1 MTPTGT
7 AGRHLGSR
15 HSNLG
20 FSPDNVEWRFRQ
32 VRKAQKTRNMRKPL
46 EKKVEAPK
54 LTAADKKAFATFA
67 KEERRRKLAEEFKRW
82 EAMREPSAGGR
93 RIG

>member
-1 MTPTGT
+1 
-7 AGRHLGSR
+7 
-15 HSNLG
+15 
-20 FSPDNVEWRFRQ
+20 
-32 VRKAQKTRNMRKPL
+32 MRKPL